1 MTTEMQTPML
11 EIRDVKRDYRV
22 SQGLFKEDKIV
33 HAVKGVSFKLD
44 KGKTL
49 AIVGESGCGK
59 STLARILTF
68 IDEPTAGELL
78 IDGQK
83 VDLRPGH
90 LTSEMRQKV
99 QIVFQNPYG
108 SLNPRQKIGDV
119 LGEPL
124 LINTKMSS
132 AERRERAT
140 EMLVKVGLGPEHYN
154 RYPHMFSGG
163 QRQRI
168 AIARALML
176 NPKLL
181 VLDEPVSALDLSVQA
196 QVLNLLADLQEE
208 FGLTYV
214 FISHDL
220 SVVRYIADEVMVMY
234 YGEAVEYGTRDAVF
248 SDPQHEYTRT
258 LFAATPRADVES
270 IRARMAK
277 RQLAA
282 AAG

>member
-1 MTTEMQTPML
+1 MTKDIML
-11 EIRDVKRDYRV
+11 EIRDLKRDYILP
-22 SQGLFKEDKIV
+22 SGLFKAPKTV
-33 HAVKGVSFKLD
+33 SAVKGVSFALE

-59 STLARILTF
+59 STLARMLTF
-68 IDEPTAGELL
+68 IDEPTSGDLL

-83 VDLRPGH
+83 VDTRPGH

-108 SLNPRQKIGDV
+108 SLNPRQKVGDV
-119 LGEPL
+119 LCEPL
-124 LINTKMSS
+124 VINTNMSA
-132 AERRERAT
+132 AERREKAT
-140 EMLVKVGLGPEHYN
+140 DMLVRVGLGPEHYN

-168 AIARALML
+168 AIARSLML

-196 QVLNLLADLQEE
+196 QVLNLLADLQDE

-234 YGEAVEYGTRDAVF
+234 FGESVEHGTRDEVF
-248 SDPQHEYTRT
+248 SAPSHEYTRT

-270 IRARMAK
+270 IRARMAAK
-277 RQLAA
+277 ATKLA
-282 AAG
+282 G